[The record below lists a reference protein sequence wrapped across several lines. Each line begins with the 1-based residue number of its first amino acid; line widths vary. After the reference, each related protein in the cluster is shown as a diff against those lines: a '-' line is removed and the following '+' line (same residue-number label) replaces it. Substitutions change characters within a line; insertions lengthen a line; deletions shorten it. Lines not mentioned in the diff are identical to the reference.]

1 MFNSL
6 RIRLTLLFV
15 GITIIPLV
23 LVSVLIA
30 QQGFNTLQNQ
40 ALAMQEQIAHRAATA
55 LAAFFDERRNEL
67 LVLTNVYGLDYLD
80 RGTQKDILA
89 TLLSQQSTYYELALM
104 DSRGEEQIRLSR
116 NETFTNNELVSRAD
130 DPQFQVAVQTGMTSF
145 SSVFFDETA
154 RDRLVTLAIPIED
167 LFTGEI
173 NHVLMAE
180 LRFQMIE
187 ESGLREFDLDAG
199 DDIYVTLPD
208 GLIVSHRNPSLVLRE
223 TVFNLPEADGRYTGL
238 DGDDVVVSTHPFD
251 IDGLNLIV
259 VAESAYAKATALAF
273 DLTELATIIPLISL
287 VIAGGIVIWA
297 VSRVVN
303 PIVRMAQVARVVQKS
318 DFSATADETGEDEI
332 AQLGRAFNRMT
343 AQLQT
348 FIREEQ
354 EKKAYLEN
362 TLVNYAA
369 FIDDV
374 AHGDLTQSL
383 HLNGG
388 LTDEDDL
395 YQLGFNL
402 NVMVANRHTMAQQI
416 REVGVEITAS
426 AAEIQAAS
434 AQQTASAAE
443 QDAAVTQTVATVE
456 EVQATVQ
463 QTAERAQAVAQSS
476 QQSIVISREG
486 LDAVTATRDGMQRIR
501 QQVDDIART
510 ILMLSE
516 RTQQIGEIIETVNA
530 IADQSKLLALN
541 ASIEAARAG
550 EEGRGFAVVAMEV
563 RQLAEQSRE
572 ATARVSNI
580 LHEIQ
585 QATNEA
591 VMVTEQGSKGTA
603 VGMAL
608 VDQAGTAIR
617 QLAQTIED
625 AAAAATQIAAS
636 THQQT
641 NGMSQLGM
649 AMTQIKQTSTQTT
662 SAMEQTNHSIENLMA
677 MAHQMEVAVA
687 QYELLMVEQERRFEA
702 AEAAT

>member
-273 DLTELATIIPLISL
+273 DLTELATIITLISL

-318 DFSATADETGEDEI
+318 DFSATADEAGEDEI

-402 NVMVANRHTMAQQI
+402 NVMVANLHTMAQQI

-463 QTAERAQAVAQSS
+463 QTAEWAQAVAQSS

-662 SAMEQTNHSIENLMA
+662 SAMEQTNRSIENLMA
-677 MAHQMEVAVA
+677 MAHQMEVTVA